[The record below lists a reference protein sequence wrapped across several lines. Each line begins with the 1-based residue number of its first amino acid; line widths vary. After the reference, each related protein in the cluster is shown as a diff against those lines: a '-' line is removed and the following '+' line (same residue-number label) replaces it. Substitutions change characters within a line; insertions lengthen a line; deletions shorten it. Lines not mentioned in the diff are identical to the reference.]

1 MFSTSLLEVD
11 GVAGLTQMSSMRS
24 SLDDTIAS
32 INYVVYVIILCAGML
47 AFVVLYNLMNINIT
61 ERTKEIATIKVLG
74 FFEREVEAYVY
85 RESNVLTVIG
95 MLLGLV
101 GGIFLHMFIM
111 RTVEVDMVMFGRDIK
126 PLSFVLSAVL
136 TVVFSL
142 LVNLGMKRKLRNI
155 SMVESMKA
163 PE

>member
-1 MFSTSLLEVD
+1 
-11 GVAGLTQMSSMRS
+11 MSW
-24 SLDDTIAS
+24 
-32 INYVVYVIILCAGML
+32 YVIILCAGML

-101 GGIFLHMFIM
+101 RRYLPAHVYHAHGGGGYGHVRAGPSSPSALCSL
-111 RTVEVDMVMFGRDIK
+111 
-126 PLSFVLSAVL
+126 PLL

>member
-1 MFSTSLLEVD
+1 M
-11 GVAGLTQMSSMRS
+11 
-24 SLDDTIAS
+24 
-32 INYVVYVIILCAGML
+32 
-47 AFVVLYNLMNINIT
+47 
-61 ERTKEIATIKVLG
+61 LG

-136 TVVFSL
+136 AVVFSL

>member
-1 MFSTSLLEVD
+1 
-11 GVAGLTQMSSMRS
+11 
-24 SLDDTIAS
+24 
-32 INYVVYVIILCAGML
+32 
-47 AFVVLYNLMNINIT
+47 
-61 ERTKEIATIKVLG
+61 
-74 FFEREVEAYVY
+74 
-85 RESNVLTVIG
+85 
-95 MLLGLV
+95 
-101 GGIFLHMFIM
+101 MFIM

>member
-1 MFSTSLLEVD
+1 MILFRIFFFLCTEVQ
-11 GVAGLTQMSSMRS
+11 LH
-24 SLDDTIAS
+24 
-32 INYVVYVIILCAGML
+32 
-47 AFVVLYNLMNINIT
+47 
-61 ERTKEIATIKVLG
+61 
-74 FFEREVEAYVY
+74 
-85 RESNVLTVIG
+85 IG
-95 MLLGLV
+95 WCVLLGLV

-126 PLSFVLSAVL
+126 PLSFLLSAVL